1 MARSRYRSVTYHLE
15 ASVNLA
21 RMVEQAGG
29 HTDMEALA
37 SVLSYSGVRNGAF
50 LTRLANAR
58 LFGLVAGRSG
68 QVTLLDRGRRC
79 LSPDPAEAREA
90 RVEACL
96 AVPLFRH
103 VLERL
108 SGEVLPPPEALAGLL
123 EQEFG
128 EAPARALA
136 TAKALIDSAGQAGL
150 IAEGRVKIPGLTR
163 SDANF
168 TDLRKDP
175 GPGVTPPV
183 GFTRGSFIHRVGGRR
198 RRRAA
203 YGGQAMADHGAEG
216 GAYEPDQDGLWLD
229 EGTTDGRPKKTARRA
244 WLALGTAAC
253 LVVIGIPVGL
263 LVTGGSGPGSPHHTP
278 HKTAAVHLGDGP
290 AKQSVLAA
298 LSATTDAG
306 NFDFTYVLS
315 EAPGTKT
322 TTTTTTSPV
331 CPDLGVANGEPAGAA
346 SSGGI
351 QGGGECGVAVAPQDA
366 QDTTT
371 QGSGIINTNPMAMA
385 ASADISQGGSGGL
398 SVGVRVDPTTVW
410 EVGDTDNGLT
420 PQNTDEIG
428 QPLPGFAGLT
438 EGTLGSREGA
448 VAMMGMASPTGYLDL
463 VQPAISGAAE
473 VGSSTVGGVSVTQY
487 ELAIDPTA
495 LASAPGVTSAE
506 ASTITSAVAVLT
518 AQGFTTIRD
527 LVSVDASGFIRES
540 SSTVAFSDGG
550 TVTLDA
556 QFSDFGCAGTL
567 LMPGQGGTSTAPA
580 GCTSPD
586 TGVAPA
592 TTTTT
597 TAVAPTTSTVVSPG
611 VTPTTTPTTT
621 PPSTTTPSTTSTTSS
636 TTTSSTTT
644 TTSTTTGS
652 GG

>member
-1 MARSRYRSVTYHLE
+1 
-15 ASVNLA
+15 
-21 RMVEQAGG
+21 
-29 HTDMEALA
+29 
-37 SVLSYSGVRNGAF
+37 
-50 LTRLANAR
+50 
-58 LFGLVAGRSG
+58 
-68 QVTLLDRGRRC
+68 
-79 LSPDPAEAREA
+79 
-90 RVEACL
+90 
-96 AVPLFRH
+96 
-103 VLERL
+103 
-108 SGEVLPPPEALAGLL
+108 
-123 EQEFG
+123 
-128 EAPARALA
+128 
-136 TAKALIDSAGQAGL
+136 
-150 IAEGRVKIPGLTR
+150 
-163 SDANF
+163 
-168 TDLRKDP
+168 
-175 GPGVTPPV
+175 
-183 GFTRGSFIHRVGGRR
+183 
-198 RRRAA
+198 
-203 YGGQAMADHGAEG
+203 MADHGAEG
-216 GAYEPDQDGLWLD
+216 GAYEPDQEGLWLD
-229 EGTTDGRPKKTARRA
+229 EGKTGGHPKRTGRRA

-263 LVTGGSGPGSPHHTP
+263 LVAGGPGSGSPHHAP
-278 HKTAAVHLGDGP
+278 HKTAALHLGDGP

-306 NFDFTYVLS
+306 TFDFNYVLS
-315 EAPGTKT
+315 EAPGTT
-322 TTTTTTSPV
+322 TTTTTAPA
-331 CPDLGVANGEPAGAA
+331 CPTDVGAANGEPAGAPS

-351 QGGGECGVAVAPQDA
+351 QAGGECGEAIPPQDA

-385 ASADISQGGSGGL
+385 ASADIGQGGGGGL
-398 SVGVRVDPTTVW
+398 QVGVRVDPTTVW
-410 EVGDTDNGLT
+410 EVGNTDNGLT
-420 PQNTDEIG
+420 PQNSDEVG

-495 LASAPGVTSAE
+495 LASAPGVSSAE
-506 ASTITSAVAVLT
+506 ASTITSAVALLT

-597 TAVAPTTSTVVSPG
+597 TTVAPTPTTVVSPG
-611 VTPTTTPTTT
+611 VTPTTATTT
-621 PPSTTTPSTTSTTSS
+621 PPSTTTPSTTSSATSS
-636 TTTSSTTT
+636 TT
-644 TTSTTTGS
+644 TTSTTTAPRG
-652 GG
+652 

>member
-1 MARSRYRSVTYHLE
+1 VTYHLE

-37 SVLSYSGVRNGAF
+37 SLLSYSGVRNGAF

-79 LSPDPAEAREA
+79 LSSDPAEARGA

-108 SGEVLPPPEALAGLL
+108 SSEVVPPPEALAGLL
-123 EQEFG
+123 ERQFG

-136 TAKALIDSAGQAGL
+136 TAKALIESARQAGL
-150 IAEGRVKIPGLTR
+150 IVGGNVELPALKW
-163 SDANF
+163 SDKNF
-168 TDLRKDP
+168 TDLRKSP
-175 GPGVTPPV
+175 GPAVLPSV
-183 GFTRGSFIHRVGGRR
+183 GSAHGSFISRVGGRHR
-198 RRRAA
+198 RRTAD
-203 YGGQAMADHGAEG
+203 GGQAMVDQGSEG
-216 GAYEPDQDGLWLD
+216 GAYGSDPEGLWLD
-229 EGTTDGRPKKTARRA
+229 EGKPGRYSNKTARRA
-244 WLALGTAAC
+244 WLAVGAAAC
-253 LVVIGIPVGL
+253 LVVVGIPVGL
-263 LVTGGSGPGSPHHTP
+263 LVTGGSGSGSPHQTS
-278 HKTAAVHLGDGP
+278 HKSAVVHLGDGP
-290 AKQSVLAA
+290 AKRSVLAA
-298 LSATTDAG
+298 LSATTDSG
-306 NFDFTYVLS
+306 NFSFNYELGET
-315 EAPGTKT
+315 PGTA
-322 TTTTTTSPV
+322 TSTPTS
-331 CPDLGVANGEPAGAA
+331 CPTIVGPSVNGEPV
-346 SSGGI
+346 SPNSGI
-351 QGGGECGVAVAPQDA
+351 TNSVGECGEAMPADDVV
-366 QDTTT
+366 

-385 ASADISQGGSGGL
+385 ASADISQGGSSGL
-398 SVGVRVDPTTVW
+398 QVGVRVDPTTVW
-410 EVGDTDNGLT
+410 EVGSSDNGLI
-420 PQNTDEIG
+420 PQSNDGPG
-428 QPLPGFAGLT
+428 QSLPGFAGLT

-473 VGSSTVGGVSVTQY
+473 VGSSTVDGVSVTQY
-487 ELAIDPTA
+487 ELEIDPAA
-495 LASAPGVTSAE
+495 LASAPGVSSAE
-506 ASTITSAVAVLT
+506 ASTITSAVALLT
-518 AQGFTTIRD
+518 AQGFTSIRD
-527 LVSVDASGFIRES
+527 LVSIDASGFIRES

-586 TGVAPA
+586 TGIATATA

-597 TAVAPTTSTVVSPG
+597 TAVVPTPTTVVSPG
-611 VTPTTTPTTT
+611 VTPTTTSATTPTTT
-621 PPSTTTPSTTSTTSS
+621 GA
-636 TTTSSTTT
+636 SSTTT
-644 TTSTTTGS
+644 TTSTTAVPNG
-652 GG
+652 

>member
-29 HTDMEALA
+29 RTDMEALA

-68 QVTLLDRGRRC
+68 EVTLLDRGRRC
-79 LSPDPAEAREA
+79 LSPDPAEAQDA

-108 SGEVLPPPEALAGLL
+108 SAEVVPPPEALAELL
-123 EQEFG
+123 EREFG
-128 EAPARALA
+128 EAHARALS

-150 IAEGRVKIPGLTR
+150 ITDGRVKLPGLNR

-168 TDLRKDP
+168 TDLRKASRP
-175 GPGVTPPV
+175 RVIPPV
-183 GFTRGSFIHRVGGRR
+183 GFSRGSFRVGGRR

-216 GAYEPDQDGLWLD
+216 GANEADQEGLWLD
-229 EGTTDGRPKKTARRA
+229 EGKTGGHPKRTARRA
-244 WLALGTAAC
+244 WLSLGTAAC

-263 LVTGGSGPGSPHHTP
+263 LITGGSGSGSPHHAP
-278 HKTAAVHLGDGP
+278 HKSAAVHLGDGP

-306 NFDFTYVLS
+306 TFAFSYDLS
-315 EAPGTKT
+315 EAPGTST
-322 TTTTTTSPV
+322 TTTTTTTPP
-331 CPDLGVANGEPAGAA
+331 CPIVVGPATGEPTGAA
-346 SSGGI
+346 SSSGI
-351 QGGGECGVAVAPQDA
+351 TNSVGECGEAVSQPQNVAV
-366 QDTTT
+366 

-385 ASADISQGGSGGL
+385 ASADISPGALQ
-398 SVGVRVDPTTVW
+398 VGVRVDPTTVW
-410 EVGDTDNGLT
+410 EVGNTDNGLT
-420 PQNTDEIG
+420 PQSIDGTG
-428 QPLPGFAGLT
+428 QPLPDFAGLT

-495 LASAPGVTSAE
+495 LASAPGVSSAE
-506 ASTITSAVAVLT
+506 ASTITSAVALLT
-518 AQGFTTIRD
+518 SQGFTTIRD

-597 TAVAPTTSTVVSPG
+597 TVVAPTPTTVVSPG
-611 VTPTTTPTTT
+611 GTPTTT
-621 PPSTTTPSTTSTTSS
+621 STTSTTSAS
-636 TTTSSTTT
+636 TPPSTSTTTTSSTTT
-644 TTSTTTGS
+644 TTSTTAAPS
-652 GG
+652 G

>member
-29 HTDMEALA
+29 RTDMVALA

-68 QVTLLDRGRRC
+68 EVTLLDRGRRC
-79 LSPDPAEAREA
+79 LSPDPAEARAA

-108 SGEVLPPPEALAGLL
+108 SAEVVPPPEVLADLL

-128 EAPARALA
+128 EAPARALS

-150 IAEGRVKIPGLTR
+150 IIDGNVRIPGLNR
-163 SDANF
+163 SDTNF
-168 TDLRKDP
+168 TDLRKAP
-175 GPGVTPPV
+175 GPRVIPPV
-183 GFTRGSFIHRVGGRR
+183 GFTRGSFIPRVGGRR

-216 GAYEPDQDGLWLD
+216 GAYEPDQEGLWLD
-229 EGTTDGRPKKTARRA
+229 EGTAGGHPKRTARRA

-253 LVVIGIPVGL
+253 LLVIGIPVGL
-263 LVTGGSGPGSPHHTP
+263 LVAGGSGPGSRSPHHTP

-306 NFDFTYVLS
+306 NFAFSYDLS
-315 EAPGTKT
+315 EAPGTT
-322 TTTTTTSPV
+322 TTTTTTAPA
-331 CPDLGVANGEPAGAA
+331 CPDVGLANGASGEPAGATS
-346 SSGGI
+346 SSGGTVSVS
-351 QGGGECGVAVAPQDA
+351 ECGEALPPQPVDTAV
-366 QDTTT
+366 

-385 ASADISQGGSGGL
+385 ASADISPGGL
-398 SVGVRVDPTTVW
+398 QVGVRVDPTTVW
-410 EVGDTDNGLT
+410 EVGNTDNGLT
-420 PQNTDEIG
+420 PQSIDGTG

-487 ELAIDPTA
+487 ELAIDPSA
-495 LASAPGVTSAE
+495 LASAPGVSSAE
-506 ASTITSAVAVLT
+506 ASTITSAVALLT
-518 AQGFTTIRD
+518 SQGFTTIRD
-527 LVSVDASGFIRES
+527 LISVDASGFIRES

-592 TTTTT
+592 STTTT
-597 TAVAPTTSTVVSPG
+597 TAAAPTPTTVVTPA
-611 VTPTTTPTTT
+611 VTPTTTLTTTAAT
-621 PPSTTTPSTTSTTSS
+621 PPSTTTSS

-644 TTSTTTGS
+644 TTSTTAVPS
-652 GG
+652 G

>member
-1 MARSRYRSVTYHLE
+1 VTYHLE

-79 LSPDPAEAREA
+79 LSPDPAEARGA
-90 RVEACL
+90 RVEAFL

-108 SGEVLPPPEALAGLL
+108 SAEVVPPPEALAGLL
-123 EQEFG
+123 EREFG
-128 EAPARALA
+128 EAPARALS

-150 IAEGRVKIPGLTR
+150 IADGRVTIPGLNR
-163 SDANF
+163 PDANF
-168 TDLRKDP
+168 TDLRKAP
-175 GPGVTPPV
+175 RPRVIPPV
-183 GFTRGSFIHRVGGRR
+183 AFSRGSIIPRTGGRR
-198 RRRAA
+198 RRQAA
-203 YGGQAMADHGAEG
+203 YGGQAMADHSAEG

-229 EGTTDGRPKKTARRA
+229 EGETGGHPKRTARRA

-263 LVTGGSGPGSPHHTP
+263 LVAGGSGSGSPHHTPTP

-306 NFDFTYVLS
+306 TFAFNYVLS
-315 EAPGTKT
+315 EAPGTT
-322 TTTTTTSPV
+322 TTTTMPPA
-331 CPDLGVANGEPAGAA
+331 CPDVGLANGANGEPVGATS

-351 QGGGECGVAVAPQDA
+351 QGGGECGEAVSP

-385 ASADISQGGSGGL
+385 ASADIGQGGGGGL
-398 SVGVRVDPTTVW
+398 QVGVRVDPTTVW
-410 EVGDTDNGLT
+410 EVGNTDNGLT
-420 PQNTDEIG
+420 PQNSDEVG

-495 LASAPGVTSAE
+495 LASAPGVSSAE
-506 ASTITSAVAVLT
+506 ASTITSAVALLT

-597 TAVAPTTSTVVSPG
+597 TTVAPTPTTVVSPG
-611 VTPTTTPTTT
+611 VTPTTATTT
-621 PPSTTTPSTTSTTSS
+621 PPSTTTPSTTSSATSS
-636 TTTSSTTT
+636 TT
-644 TTSTTTGS
+644 TTSTTTAPS
-652 GG
+652 G